1 MRYKVVWSGNL
12 KLTFPTSIRHITFI
26 YPDNRSSM
34 FLLPACILS
43 KTVSS
48 ASCSFKNSSCCVE
61 IPICAQNR
69 KKVWEAIFTSPF
81 LPPHPFCKYFGVFSF
96 IWQIISKILGM
107 SLTVTLFRILQ
118 TWRQINI
125 LTLKCLLFTSRGIQQ
140 RSAEIHV
147 KVLHLSFS
155 W

>member
-1 MRYKVVWSGNL
+1 
-12 KLTFPTSIRHITFI
+12 
-26 YPDNRSSM
+26 
-34 FLLPACILS
+34 
-43 KTVSS
+43 
-48 ASCSFKNSSCCVE
+48 
-61 IPICAQNR
+61 
-69 KKVWEAIFTSPF
+69 
-81 LPPHPFCKYFGVFSF
+81 
-96 IWQIISKILGM
+96 M